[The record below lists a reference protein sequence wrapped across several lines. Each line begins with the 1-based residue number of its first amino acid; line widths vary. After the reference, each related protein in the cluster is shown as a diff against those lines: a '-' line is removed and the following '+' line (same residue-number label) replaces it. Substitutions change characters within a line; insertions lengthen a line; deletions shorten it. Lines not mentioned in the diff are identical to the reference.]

1 MVTPARNEA
10 RSIELTIQSVVA
22 QTWPPL
28 KWVIVSDGSTDETDA
43 IVKKYTA
50 QHEWMELIRMP
61 ERKERDFAGKVRAF
75 DAGMAS
81 VRNVPYEVIVSLDG
95 DITFEKE
102 YFSFLL
108 GKLASDPGLGVVGT
122 PFVEMSNETY
132 DYRFVN
138 IEHVSGACQ
147 VFRRECFEA
156 IGGYVPVK
164 GGAIDNIAVIASRMK
179 GWKTRTFTEMVCLHH
194 REMGTAQGS
203 VWFSRLKFG
212 AKDYAIGNHPLWEL
226 FRSLYQMTR
235 KPFLV
240 GGIALGAGY
249 LWAYLRGVERPVS
262 GELMQF
268 HRQEQMRRLKHLFVG
283 SRNRHKAKDSTVSS

>member
-1 MVTPARNEA
+1 MLKLPSYVMVTPARNEA

-122 PFVEMSNETY
+122 PFV
-132 DYRFVN
+132 
-138 IEHVSGACQ
+138 
-147 VFRRECFEA
+147 
-156 IGGYVPVK
+156 
-164 GGAIDNIAVIASRMK
+164 
-179 GWKTRTFTEMVCLHH
+179 
-194 REMGTAQGS
+194 
-203 VWFSRLKFG
+203 
-212 AKDYAIGNHPLWEL
+212 
-226 FRSLYQMTR
+226 
-235 KPFLV
+235 
-240 GGIALGAGY
+240 
-249 LWAYLRGVERPVS
+249 
-262 GELMQF
+262 
-268 HRQEQMRRLKHLFVG
+268 
-283 SRNRHKAKDSTVSS
+283 